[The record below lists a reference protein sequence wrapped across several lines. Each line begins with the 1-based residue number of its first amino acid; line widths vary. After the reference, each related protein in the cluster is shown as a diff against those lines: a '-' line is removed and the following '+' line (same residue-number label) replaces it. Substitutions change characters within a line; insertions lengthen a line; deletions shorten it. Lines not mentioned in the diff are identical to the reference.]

1 MGYTCVMGTHRH
13 VTLIAEERN
22 QLEQLTRTGKSS
34 ARTQTRARILLLCDR
49 SQGEKRTDATVA
61 EAVMC
66 SVCTVRNIRRKYLDS
81 GLNAAIN
88 DKGWPGA
95 KPIHTGETEAK
106 LTMLACSTPPAGR
119 AQWTLRLLADEMI
132 RLEYVEYISH
142 VTVGELLKKTNSSRG
157 K

>member
-1 MGYTCVMGTHRH
+1 MGTHRH
-13 VTLIAEERN
+13 VTLNAEERS
-22 QLEQLTRTGKSS
+22 QLEHLIRTGKSS
-34 ARTQTRARILLLCDR
+34 ARSQTRARILLLCDC

-61 EAVMC
+61 DAFMC
-66 SVCTVRNIRRKYLDS
+66 IVCTVRNIRRKYLDS
-81 GLNAAIN
+81 SLKAAIN

-95 KPIHTGETEAK
+95 TPIHTGETDAK
-106 LTMLACSTPPAGR
+106 LTMLACSTPPAER
-119 AQWTLRLLADEMI
+119 ARWTLRLLADEMI

>member
-1 MGYTCVMGTHRH
+1 MGYTCAMGTHRH

-34 ARTQTRARILLLCDR
+34 ARTQTRVRILLLCDR
-49 SQGEKRTDATVA
+49 SQGEERTDAAVA

-66 SVCTVRNIRRKYLDS
+66 SVSTVRNIRRKYLDE
-81 GLNAAIN
+81 GLDTAIK

-95 KPIHTGETEAK
+95 TPIHTGETEAK
-106 LTMLACSTPPAGR
+106 LTMLACSTPPAGH
-119 AQWTLRLLADEMI
+119 AKWTLRLLANEMI

-142 VTVGELLKKTNSSRG
+142 VKVGKVLKKTNSSRG